1 MEIRKMLVALVGV
14 TGVGKSF
21 FKNLIIQE
29 LGFKNLPIVTTR
41 QKREGE
47 IDGIDKEFVTDEEF
61 EKMKQSGITQVNFEL
76 AGAKYGYRKEYLLS
90 TENRVTEVHYR
101 TIYEFKKCAK
111 DLFSI
116 YMIPYDLERAKL
128 ELQKRNLPP
137 QILEQRLEEIDKHIR
152 EYTNNLDL
160 REQFD
165 YVLVNDYTE
174 KSNQKVIEIVK
185 DKMKK
190 GIANE

>member
-1 MEIRKMLVALVGV
+1 MLVALVGV

-29 LGFKNLPIVTTR
+29 LGLKNLPIVTTR
-41 QKREGE
+41 QMREGE
-47 IDGIDKEFVTDEEF
+47 VGGIDKEFVTDEEF

-76 AGAKYGYRKEYLLS
+76 AGSKYGYRKVYLQS
-90 TENRVTEVHYR
+90 QENHVTEVHYS
-101 TIYEFKKCAK
+101 TIYELKKCAK

-116 YMIPYDLERAKL
+116 YIIPYDFERAKL
-128 ELQKRNLPP
+128 ELQKRNLPSE
-137 QILEQRLEEIDKHIR
+137 ILKQRLEDIDEHIK
-152 EYTNNLDL
+152 EYANNLGL

-174 KSNQKVIEIVK
+174 NSNQKIIEIVK
-185 DKMKK
+185 NKMKK